1 MMCFL
6 VQSKL
11 SEYIMAKKFIGVGK
25 VWREK
30 AKH

>member
-1 MMCFL
+1 MMYFL

-11 SEYIMAKKFIGVGK
+11 SEYIIAKTIYKN
-25 VWREK
+25 WQSMEK